1 MQKRK
6 CNGFTL
12 VELLASITIL
22 TILFLM
28 FYSIF
33 TSGIHKG
40 ECVEWEDVN
49 MSDCYSYGHGTS
61 CEHYVEK
68 RCVRYEYND

>member
-6 CNGFTL
+6 CNGFVL
-12 VELLASITIL
+12 VELLAIIIIL

-49 MSDCYSYGHGTS
+49 MSDCYSYGYGTS

-68 RCVRYEYND
+68 RCVRYDD